1 MTFKGKID
9 IWWYVVIAL
18 LNGVTLGITL
28 NVGFTTVWGYLIL
41 LVLVDLYSIPVLF
54 RNEVIVDKKQVVIH
68 FGLLTKTLPTQEI
81 TSIRKMKNYSASFAA
96 SFDRIGIESKRMS
109 TVFVA
114 LYENREFA
122 NELMKLNK
130 KIKYVI

>member
-96 SFDRIGIESKRMS
+96 SFDRVGIESKRMS

-130 KIKYVI
+130 KIKSVI

>member
-28 NVGFTTVWGYLIL
+28 NLGFTTVWGYLIL

-96 SFDRIGIESKRMS
+96 SFDRVGIESKRMS

>member
-68 FGLLTKTLPTQEI
+68 FRLLTKTLPTQEI

-96 SFDRIGIESKRMS
+96 SFDRVGIESKRMS

>member
-18 LNGVTLGITL
+18 LNGVTLGIIL

-96 SFDRIGIESKRMS
+96 SFDRVGIESKRMS

>member
-81 TSIRKMKNYSASFAA
+81 TLIRKMKNYSASFAA
-96 SFDRIGIESKRMS
+96 SFDRVGIESKRMS

>member
-54 RNEVIVDKKQVVIH
+54 RNEVIVDKKQIVIH

-96 SFDRIGIESKRMS
+96 SFDRVGIESKRMS

>member
-41 LVLVDLYSIPVLF
+41 LVLVDLYSISVLF

-96 SFDRIGIESKRMS
+96 SFDRVGIESKRMS

>member
-68 FGLLTKTLPTQEI
+68 FGLLTKTIPTQEI

-96 SFDRIGIESKRMS
+96 SFDRVGIESKRMS

>member
-68 FGLLTKTLPTQEI
+68 IGLLTKTLPTQEI

-96 SFDRIGIESKRMS
+96 SFDRVGIESKRMS

>member
-18 LNGVTLGITL
+18 LNGVTLGLTL

-96 SFDRIGIESKRMS
+96 SFDRVGIESKRMS
-109 TVFVA
+109 TVFDA

>member
-9 IWWYVVIAL
+9 IWWYVGIAL

-96 SFDRIGIESKRMS
+96 SFDRVGIESKRMS

>member
-41 LVLVDLYSIPVLF
+41 LVLVDLYSIPILF

-96 SFDRIGIESKRMS
+96 SFDRVGIESKRMS

>member
-81 TSIRKMKNYSASFAA
+81 ISIRKMKNYSASFAA
-96 SFDRIGIESKRMS
+96 SFDRVGIESKRMS

>member
-54 RNEVIVDKKQVVIH
+54 RNEVIVDKKQAVIH

-96 SFDRIGIESKRMS
+96 SFDRVGIESKRMS

>member
-18 LNGVTLGITL
+18 LNGVTLGIAL

-96 SFDRIGIESKRMS
+96 SFDRVGIESKRMS

>member
-1 MTFKGKID
+1 MTFKGKIY

-96 SFDRIGIESKRMS
+96 SFDRVGIESKRMS

>member
-96 SFDRIGIESKRMS
+96 SFDRVGIESKRMS

-114 LYENREFA
+114 LYENRQFA

>member
-18 LNGVTLGITL
+18 LNGITLGITL

-96 SFDRIGIESKRMS
+96 SFDRVGIESKRMS

-114 LYENREFA
+114 LYENREIA

>member
-28 NVGFTTVWGYLIL
+28 NVGFTTVWGYRIL

-96 SFDRIGIESKRMS
+96 SFDRVGIESKRMS

>member
-9 IWWYVVIAL
+9 IWWYVVVAL

-96 SFDRIGIESKRMS
+96 SFDRVGIESKRMS

>member
-41 LVLVDLYSIPVLF
+41 LVLVDIYSIPVLF

-96 SFDRIGIESKRMS
+96 SFDRVGIESKRMS

>member
-96 SFDRIGIESKRMS
+96 SFDRVGIESKRMS

-130 KIKYVI
+130 KIKYLI

>member
-18 LNGVTLGITL
+18 LNGITLGITL

-96 SFDRIGIESKRMS
+96 SFDRVGIESKRMS

>member
-1 MTFKGKID
+1 
-9 IWWYVVIAL
+9 
-18 LNGVTLGITL
+18 
-28 NVGFTTVWGYLIL
+28 
-41 LVLVDLYSIPVLF
+41 F

-96 SFDRIGIESKRMS
+96 SFDRVGIESKRMS

>member
-18 LNGVTLGITL
+18 LNGVTLGLTL

-96 SFDRIGIESKRMS
+96 SFDRVGIESKRMS

>member
-81 TSIRKMKNYSASFAA
+81 TSIRKMKNYSASLAA
-96 SFDRIGIESKRMS
+96 SFDRVGIESKRMS

>member
-96 SFDRIGIESKRMS
+96 SFDRVGIESKRIS

>member
-96 SFDRIGIESKRMS
+96 SFDRVGIESKRMS

>member
-81 TSIRKMKNYSASFAA
+81 TSLRKMKNYSASFAA
-96 SFDRIGIESKRMS
+96 SFDRVGIESKRMS

>member
-1 MTFKGKID
+1 MTFKVKID

-96 SFDRIGIESKRMS
+96 SFDRVGIESKRMS

>member
-18 LNGVTLGITL
+18 LNGNTLGITL

-96 SFDRIGIESKRMS
+96 SFDRVGIESKRMS